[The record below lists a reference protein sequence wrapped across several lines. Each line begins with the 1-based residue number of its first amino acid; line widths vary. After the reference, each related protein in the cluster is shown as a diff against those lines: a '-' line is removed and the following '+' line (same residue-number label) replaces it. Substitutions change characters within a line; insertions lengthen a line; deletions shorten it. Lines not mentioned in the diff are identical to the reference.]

1 MQKGEFLLYVRAF
14 NLKFNKASFRQDNDA
29 IKINYFKNSLNRKL
43 LRLYKPMPNLEPSNA
58 PPRPPTLKDAKGVRE
73 ELQEMKALFFRT
85 AQGQAT
91 PNAQTS
97 NLTPSIESQQPS
109 S

>member
-1 MQKGEFLLYVRAF
+1 MATR
-14 NLKFNKASFRQDNDA
+14 
-29 IKINYFKNSLNRKL
+29 
-43 LRLYKPMPNLEPSNA
+43 
-58 PPRPPTLKDAKGVRE
+58 LKDAKGVRE
-73 ELQEMKALFFRT
+73 ELQEMKALFLRT